1 MYVKRLTISTESKLI
16 RDIQFHQGLNI
27 ITDVS
32 EKERDTQTGNNVGK
46 TTVLRLIDFCLGASY
61 DKIYRS
67 SDTDTDTYF
76 EVEHFLKSEGVVVG
90 LFLGVSFDN
99 EDNDIVLQRNFHI
112 NRELAKNFI
121 NGEEY
126 EETNYKSKL
135 REILFPSLIDRQ
147 PSLRQLISHNIR
159 YDEIRLA
166 STLKTLGPMASASDY
181 ECMYLYLF
189 NCEKDRVQYIKEIK
203 KQLNLQKAY
212 SKVLSEAGNLKIL
225 KEQYKLTCDRIE
237 KAKSRLGTLYEN
249 NNKSDDVK
257 KLKSLRVTYSILVSE
272 VAELDFKIRTITQTQ
287 ADFKNRRFSDDVSAL
302 HVLYN
307 ESKRLLPDVSVTFD
321 ELIKFHNEM
330 SLAKERFLN
339 NDLQV
344 CRKLLKTREEKR
356 KDIEASLSEYE
367 AKIRS
372 SVTSEQM
379 QLMVNSLNDEYR
391 IKGELESRIKQF
403 EELET
408 RLKELKASLD
418 ATKSQE
424 SNASLVEQLNTNVSL
439 FNKYFSDLS
448 NRLYGEENKLAFRQK
463 SSGTFEFYLTQPNT
477 SAGRKQGESLCFDIA
492 YIMYANSINF
502 RCLHFLL
509 NDKKELMDGKQL
521 EVIPN
526 IVRENDVQ
534 IIISM
539 LFDKLPESIL
549 EKKED
554 YIVLTLSQEDKLFR
568 F

>member
-1 MYVKRLTISTESKLI
+1 M
-16 RDIQFHQGLNI
+16 
-27 ITDVS
+27 
-32 EKERDTQTGNNVGK
+32 
-46 TTVLRLIDFCLGASY
+46 
-61 DKIYRS
+61 
-67 SDTDTDTYF
+67 
-76 EVEHFLKSEGVVVG
+76 
-90 LFLGVSFDN
+90 
-99 EDNDIVLQRNFHI
+99 
-112 NRELAKNFI
+112 
-121 NGEEY
+121 
-126 EETNYKSKL
+126 
-135 REILFPSLIDRQ
+135 
-147 PSLRQLISHNIR
+147 
-159 YDEIRLA
+159 
-166 STLKTLGPMASASDY
+166 
-181 ECMYLYLF
+181 
-189 NCEKDRVQYIKEIK
+189 
-203 KQLNLQKAY
+203 
-212 SKVLSEAGNLKIL
+212 
-225 KEQYKLTCDRIE
+225 
-237 KAKSRLGTLYEN
+237 
-249 NNKSDDVK
+249 
-257 KLKSLRVTYSILVSE
+257 
-272 VAELDFKIRTITQTQ
+272 
-287 ADFKNRRFSDDVSAL
+287 
-302 HVLYN
+302 
-307 ESKRLLPDVSVTFD
+307 
-321 ELIKFHNEM
+321 
-330 SLAKERFLN
+330 
-339 NDLQV
+339 
-344 CRKLLKTREEKR
+344 KTREEKR

-463 SSGTFEFYLTQPNT
+463 PSGTFEFYLTQPNT

-502 RCLHFLL
+502 HCLHFLL
-509 NDKKELMDGKQL
+509 NDKKELMDGNQL